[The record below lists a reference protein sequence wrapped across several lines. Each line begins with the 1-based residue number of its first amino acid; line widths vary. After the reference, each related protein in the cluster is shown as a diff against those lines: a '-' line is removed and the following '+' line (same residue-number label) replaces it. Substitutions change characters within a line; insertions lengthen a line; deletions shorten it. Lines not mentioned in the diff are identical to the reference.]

1 MGFHLM
7 CDVIAYT
14 CLKAIHLYMEPFATI
29 SCWAIQRQLT
39 MKCWI
44 CSAFVVPTS
53 CRAFRPGL
61 THYAM
66 KREEAC
72 LRDKLNA

>member
-14 CLKAIHLYMEPFATI
+14 CLKAIHLYMGPFGTI

-39 MKCWI
+39 RKCWI
-44 CSAFVVPTS
+44 CFIFVVPTL
-53 CRAFRPGL
+53 CVHFHQDL
-61 THYAM
+61 THYAT
-66 KREEAC
+66 KREAAC
-72 LRDKLNA
+72 QKDKLNA